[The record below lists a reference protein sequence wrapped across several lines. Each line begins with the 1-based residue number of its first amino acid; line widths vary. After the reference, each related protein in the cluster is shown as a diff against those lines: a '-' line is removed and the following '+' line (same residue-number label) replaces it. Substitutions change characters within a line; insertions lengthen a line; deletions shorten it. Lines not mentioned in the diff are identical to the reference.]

1 MVKQPVQPE
10 IDLTLLD
17 PILEK
22 KKDQKGTLIPVLQ
35 AAQDT
40 YGYLPET
47 ALEYIGEKMKVPL
60 SRIYG
65 VITFYAQFYQEPR
78 GKHIIKFCQ
87 GTACHVR
94 GGKSILE
101 ELERTLGVQAGETT
115 EDLLFTLE
123 TVACLGT
130 CFLAPVKMIDD
141 QYHGKLTTR
150 SAIKAIEKIR
160 KAEVES

>member
-1 MVKQPVQPE
+1 MEEKFDLSLLEPV
-10 IDLTLLD
+10 I
-17 PILEK
+17 EK
-22 KKDQKGTLIPVLQ
+22 KGKEQGSLIFILQ
-35 AAQDT
+35 AAQEI
-40 YGYLPET
+40 YGYLPEEV
-47 ALEYIGEKMKVPL
+47 LRFISEKTRVPL
-60 SRIYG
+60 SKIYG

-101 ELERTLGVQAGETT
+101 ELERTLGVKAGETT
-115 EDLLFTLE
+115 EDLMFTLE

-150 SAIKAIEKIR
+150 SALKAIEKIR